1 MANQGFSKWLFER
14 NGNAV
19 ASILF
24 ALAGLPGFGL
34 ILGPIAIGL
43 GFIARGQI
51 RASRVSRGSG
61 WPTPGI
67 AIGVVAFL
75 VPIVGALT

>member
-1 MANQGFSKWLFER
+1 MAKRDFSRWLFER

-19 ASILF
+19 ASILL

-43 GFIARGQI
+43 GFMARSQI
-51 RASRVSRGSG
+51 RATGQPG
-61 WPTPGI
+61 IGLANAGI

-75 VPIVGALT
+75 VPIVSAVT

>member
-19 ASILF
+19 ASILL

-51 RASRVSRGSG
+51 RATGQPG
-61 WPTPGI
+61 LGLANAGI
-67 AIGVVAFL
+67 AIGIVAFL
-75 VPIVGALT
+75 VPVVGALT